1 MRTRLLTVAAAG
13 LLIGATA
20 LSAPATAAPASQSAA
35 GAASAAAG
43 KGIATAHSVNL
54 RQAAAGQ
61 QIPARGSIAAPRSR
75 DGRAAGA
82 GLPVRPS
89 TGRKPTAAI
98 STTRGGPNTGAAPRA
113 TTPRVTTPR
122 TTVPGLPSGPVP
134 MTAPSTTNAN
144 FAGVNQAGSNCGGCQ
159 PPDVNAAVGLT
170 QIVEAVNLRFQV
182 YSKTG
187 AALCGASL
195 NTFLGT
201 TSSLSD
207 PRVQFDNVN
216 NRYSMVVIPI
226 PASSTAA
233 PAEYLLTSQTA
244 DACGSWWVYRLT
256 FSGSLFPAGA
266 LLDYPYLGQD
276 RVAILSS
283 TNNFQGNTYIGSTAF
298 GIPKSAAYAGAGLS
312 FSAFATAFSTAPVT
326 VGGIPAPPTPNTY
339 WVASVPGTG
348 YRLYRM
354 TNSAGPGTTY
364 TLQATISST
373 FAAPSRRVNQ
383 PGTTQTL
390 DPLDGRIVWA
400 PVQIGSFVWFTHGID
415 LGGFPAIRYGAI
427 STAANTATVA
437 VAYRS
442 GTSDDFNPSIG
453 VADAGNN
460 TNYIWLNWAYT
471 DTPANVATSDTV
483 DGVTPGAG
491 VPNLIGTG
499 TVLVVGSPT
508 SGNFRFG
515 DYSSVS
521 VDPTA
526 ASSTCPAGRTAV
538 TAQQY
543 FTSNGQWA
551 TRIGRL
557 SFC

>member
-1 MRTRLLTVAAAG
+1 MRTRILSVSAAA
-13 LLIGATA
+13 LLLGGVLATA
-20 LSAPATAAPASQSAA
+20 P
-35 GAASAAAG
+35 AASAGTPASAAVAG
-43 KGIATAHSVNL
+43 KGAATARSVNL
-54 RQAAAGQ
+54 RSVSAGAQ
-61 QIPARGSIAAPRSR
+61 LPSRGVPVSARGR
-75 DGRAAGA
+75 DGRPAGA
-82 GLPVRPS
+82 ALPARPS
-89 TGRKPTAAI
+89 TGSKPALSTAG
-98 STTRGGPNTGAAPRA
+98 TRTGPNTGPAPRIA
-113 TTPRVTTPR
+113 AA
-122 TTVPGLPSGPVP
+122 PVP
-134 MTAPSTTNAN
+134 MSAPTTTNAN

-187 AALCGASL
+187 VAQCGAGL
-195 NTFLGT
+195 NTFLNT
-201 TSSLSD
+201 TDSLSD
-207 PRVQFDNVN
+207 PRVQYDNVN
-216 NRYSMVVIPI
+216 NRFSMVVIPI

-233 PAEYLLTSQTA
+233 PAEYLLTSQTSN
-244 DACGSWWVYRLT
+244 ACGSWWVYRLT

-266 LLDYPYLGQD
+266 LLDYPYIGQD

-298 GIPKSAAYAGAGLS
+298 GIPKSAAYAGAALS
-312 FSAFATAFSTAPVT
+312 FSAFATSLSTAPVT
-326 VGGIPAPPTPNTY
+326 VGGIPTPATTNTY

-364 TLQATISST
+364 TLQATISSS
-373 FAAPSRRVNQ
+373 FSAPTRQVNQ
-383 PGTTQTL
+383 PGSSVKL
-390 DPLDGRIVWA
+390 DPLDGRIVWS

-415 LGGFPAIRYGAI
+415 LAGFPAVRYGAI

-453 VADAGNN
+453 VSDAGNN

-471 DTPANVATSDTV
+471 DTAANVATSDTV
-483 DGVTPGAG
+483 DGVTPGSG

-499 TVLVVGSPT
+499 TVLVNGSPT
-508 SGNFRFG
+508 SSNFRFG

-543 FTSNGQWA
+543 FTGNGQWA